1 MAMGTHINER
11 ERQGGPT
18 LPSIGRR
25 RPSPGDPFLSSVGAC
40 DNYDCRVNIMH
51 DASTRDM
58 PSTTEGGSGD
68 NIFERGAS
76 SVALLRCLFDLQS
89 HQDGVLM
96 TLGEE

>member
-40 DNYDCRVNIMH
+40 DNYRFGSLLYLLQSIAILAAFAAARRNNQRVVPFIHLSPDLFGGN
-51 DASTRDM
+51 AM
-58 PSTTEGGSGD
+58 PSIGD
-68 NIFERGAS
+68 VS
-76 SVALLRCLFDLQS
+76 SVNN
-89 HQDGVLM
+89 
-96 TLGEE
+96 